1 MRFLLGVSLAAWVV
15 GCAHSPGK
23 TAEPTAQQAERAQ
36 ELVSQAEKSYE
47 ALDFPACTEQFRQAA
62 EASTDADSRS
72 ESFYSAARCA
82 ALAGDAS
89 QGIELLKLALQSGF
103 YDADKLQHDMELSA
117 LHSAAG
123 WQEAMDSAKANLAKA
138 PQPPLP
144 VGVLSGLDV
153 YGSRRADT
161 EAVRTLLG
169 FELGKPLVHS
179 KVIFRQKEDAL
190 RKQFNLAFAKLSYI
204 YFFASEEAGRAY
216 LTVDL
221 VDAEDAQRLRF
232 LPEPSG
238 HVEDPEGLIAQWL
251 DYETKVVQLMQKGM
265 MDMEKGSVCRVAHCA
280 LGFGHPELAAFEP
293 VFVEKVPKAQ
303 DALVKVL
310 REEADEDKRE
320 AAAYL
325 LAYTS
330 TLEQAVERLV
340 PFIRD
345 PSGNVRNAV
354 LRVLTANQEAADHP
368 LVETALVID
377 ALSLPQTTDRNKAL
391 YLLTMLLADLK
402 PEALK
407 AQQPSL
413 IRQIGSQLV
422 ALTAMQQPINR
433 EPAVEVLKL
442 LSGEAYE
449 THEQWQAWLARQPR

>member
-1 MRFLLGVSLAAWVV
+1 MRIPLGACLAVWVV
-15 GCAHSPGK
+15 GCAHSSGK
-23 TAEPTAQQAERAQ
+23 AAAPAAQDGLAQQLR
-36 ELVSQAEKSYE
+36 SQAEKSYD
-47 ALDFPACTEQFRQAA
+47 ALHFPACANQFRQAA

-82 ALAGDAS
+82 ALANDAA
-89 QGIELLKLALQSGF
+89 QGIELLKLALQSGY
-103 YDADKLQHDMELSA
+103 YDADTLQHDMELAS

-123 WQEAMDSAKANLAKA
+123 WQEVVTSAKANLAKA
-138 PQPPLP
+138 PHPPLP

-161 EAVRTLLG
+161 EGVRQVLG

-179 KVIFRQKEDAL
+179 KLIFRQKEEAL
-190 RKQFNLAFAKLSYI
+190 RKQYNLAYANLSYI
-204 YFFASEEAGRAY
+204 YFFASEKAGNAY

-221 VDAEDAQRLRF
+221 VDAEDSQRLRF

-238 HVEDPEGLIAQWL
+238 HPEDPEGLVALWREY
-251 DYETKVVQLMQKGM
+251 DAKAVQLIQKGM

-280 LGFGHPELAAFEP
+280 FGFGHPDLAAYEP
-293 VFVEKVPKAQ
+293 VFVEKVPKVQ

-310 REEADEDKRE
+310 REEADPEKRE
-320 AAAYL
+320 AAAQL
-325 LAYTS
+325 LAYTP
-330 TLEQAVERLV
+330 TLEQGAERLV

-345 PSGNVRNAV
+345 PSGGVRNSV

-368 LVETALVID
+368 LLEVATVVD

-391 YLLTMLLADLK
+391 YLLTMLLPDLK

-407 AQQPSL
+407 AQRPVL
-413 IRQIGSQLV
+413 IRQIGAQLV

-433 EPAVEVLKL
+433 DPAIEVLTL
-442 LSGEAYE
+442 LSGETYE
-449 THEQWQAWLARQPR
+449 TSEQWKAWLARQPQ